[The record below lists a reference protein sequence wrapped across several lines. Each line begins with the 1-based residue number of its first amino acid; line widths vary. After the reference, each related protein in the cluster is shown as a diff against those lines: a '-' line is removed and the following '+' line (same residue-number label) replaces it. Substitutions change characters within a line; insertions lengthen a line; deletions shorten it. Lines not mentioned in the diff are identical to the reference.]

1 MSYFVKKLLKIVDK
15 FIEPKKFNEVYSR
28 IAKGTDRWNKM
39 QVPKG
44 KVYKWNTES
53 TYIHEAPFFKDF
65 TLELQP
71 IQNIN
76 NAYCLLNFGDSI
88 TTDHISPAGN
98 IAKSSPA
105 GRYLTEKGVL
115 PKDFNSYGARR
126 GKFCQ

>member
-1 MSYFVKKLLKIVDK
+1 M
-15 FIEPKKFNEVYSR
+15 EPKKFTNVYSK
-28 IAKGTDRWNKM
+28 IAKGTKRWNDM
-39 QVPKG
+39 QISKD
-44 KVYKWNTES
+44 KIYRWNNNS

-98 IAKSSPA
+98 IAKNSPA
-105 GRYLTEKGVL
+105 GKYLMERGVL
-115 PKDFNSYGARR
+115 PKDFNSYGSRR
-126 GKFCQ
+126 GKILC